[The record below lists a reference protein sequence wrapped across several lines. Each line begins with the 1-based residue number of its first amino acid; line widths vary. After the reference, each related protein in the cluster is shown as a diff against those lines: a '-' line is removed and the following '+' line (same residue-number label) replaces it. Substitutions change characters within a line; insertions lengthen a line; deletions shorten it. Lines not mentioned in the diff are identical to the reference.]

1 MKKIYFLAMFM
12 LLMTSSLAL
21 TSCSSDDDP
30 FITATEDDEPR
41 ILDPYFPDWSDGPPG
56 VFKNFARNL
65 NLEAEVIVT
74 PANHTTVK
82 WYIDDEEVA
91 EGLSINH
98 SLLAGEYTLKVV
110 ATTTKGKETHR
121 IALVQVRPLDGD
133 PNPGNDIRDRQV
145 VPGSVV
151 KLHGTN
157 LDQVTKISFGD
168 KEASTTF
175 VNKGDKSYL
184 EYTVPADLALG
195 TYRITLYDAAGNAYG
210 GNKIVVSDEA
220 PVVQEETLWEGSFNV
235 TWGTPFDQLKDQFA
249 SLVKAGNIVR
259 AYVNGNGQGA
269 MTTAWWNNII
279 TGQGDPNR
287 GDIMI
292 SGSAVL
298 EYELTDYSI
307 QLMNEQNGALF
318 VGDGY
323 TITKI
328 TVE

>member
-1 MKKIYFLAMFM
+1 M
-12 LLMTSSLAL
+12 
-21 TSCSSDDDP
+21 
-30 FITATEDDEPR
+30 
-41 ILDPYFPDWSDGPPG
+41 
-56 VFKNFARNL
+56 
-65 NLEAEVIVT
+65 
-74 PANHTTVK
+74 
-82 WYIDDEEVA
+82 
-91 EGLSINH
+91 
-98 SLLAGEYTLKVV
+98 
-110 ATTTKGKETHR
+110 
-121 IALVQVRPLDGD
+121 
-133 PNPGNDIRDRQV
+133 
-145 VPGSVV
+145 
-151 KLHGTN
+151 
-157 LDQVTKISFGD
+157 
-168 KEASTTF
+168 
-175 VNKGDKSYL
+175 
-184 EYTVPADLALG
+184 PADLALG

>member
-1 MKKIYFLAMFM
+1 M

-21 TSCSSDDDP
+21 TSCSSDDEP

-41 ILDPYFPDWSDGPPG
+41 ILDPYFPDWSDGQPG

-74 PANHTTVK
+74 PANHTTVT
-82 WYIDDEEVA
+82 WFIDDEQVA

-175 VNKGDKSYL
+175 VNKRDKSYL

-220 PVVQEETLWEGSFNV
+220 PVVQEEKLWEGSFNV
-235 TWGTPFDQLKDQFA
+235 TWGTPFDLLKDQCA

-259 AYVNGNGQGA
+259 AYGNGNGQGA

-318 VGDGY
+318 VGAGY